1 MNIRKVLISL
11 VLGVAV
17 SGCAGVNVSTDY
29 DRSTDFGSM
38 KTYSWL
44 ADSAKFSSNMAVD
57 SSAISKADTKEK
69 AEQTTP
75 DKKVLKTNTIMHER
89 IVNTVNLQLELQG
102 FQLQQQEPDFLI
114 TYNITSEKKTD
125 IRTYDNYGGYGP
137 SWGWGFG
144 YAHRGMAI
152 STYSETRVDEYQ
164 KGTLIIDIIDPKT
177 NRLIWRGVG
186 SKRLPETT
194 DVNVMDKL
202 IHEIVS
208 NILQKFPPLTQG

>member
-11 VLGVAV
+11 ILTVVV

-29 DRSTDFGSM
+29 DRGADFGSM
-38 KTYSWL
+38 KTYGWL
-44 ADSAKFSSNMAVD
+44 ADNTTMKLDTPVD
-57 SSAISKADTKEK
+57 SEAVGKVVTGKTAT
-69 AEQTTP
+69 
-75 DKKVLKTNTIMHER
+75 DKKVLKTNTIMHDR

-102 FQLQQQEPDFLI
+102 FVQQKQDPDFLVN
-114 TYNITSEKKTD
+114 YNITSEKKTD

-164 KGTLIIDIIDPKT
+164 QGTLIIDIIDPKT

-186 SKRLPETT
+186 SKRLPETS
-194 DVNVMDKL
+194 DVDVMDKL

>member
-11 VLGVAV
+11 VFGVAV
-17 SGCAGVNVSTDY
+17 SGCAGVSVSTDY
-29 DRSTDFGSM
+29 DRSADFVSM
-38 KTYSWL
+38 TTYDWL
-44 ADSAKFSSNMAVD
+44 ADSEKFGSNMAVD
-57 SSAISKADTKEK
+57 SSAISKTDD
-69 AEQTTP
+69 EQAAP
-75 DKKVLKTNTIMHER
+75 DKKVLKTNAIMHDR
-89 IVNTVNLQLELQG
+89 IVNTVDLQLTLQG
-102 FQLQQQEPDFLI
+102 FVQQREDPDFLI
-114 TYNITSEKKTD
+114 NYNITSEKKTD
-125 IRTYDNYGGYGP
+125 VRTYDNYGGYGP

-164 KGTLIIDIIDPKT
+164 QGTLIIDIIDPKT

-186 SKRLPETT
+186 SKRLPETS

-208 NILQKFPPLTQG
+208 SILQKFPPLTQG